1 MSIIAQFVIDT
12 CRDGTDIELANHFIE
27 YFRKK
32 IFIEN
37 NFVKKLGGR
46 KTRKRKV
53 RN

>member
-1 MSIIAQFVIDT
+1 MSTVAKFVVDT
-12 CRDGTDIELANHFIE
+12 CRDGTGDIELANHFIQ

-53 RN
+53 